1 MTDVP
6 DHLAGAILTIDL
18 AALQSNFRTL
28 AKQAGVACGVAIKG
42 EAYGLGMV
50 SVARAL
56 WAAGCRDY
64 FVSRPTEG
72 QELRVVLPE
81 ATIYVLDGFYAGQG
95 DFYVKHNLIPAL
107 ISIDEAKEWARVA
120 GDHACAIHVDTG
132 IYRLGFSGAEFAK
145 FCADAEL
152 RKALNIRLLVSHLAC
167 SDEPQH
173 PLNAR
178 QRDAFS
184 GFKKMLPDV
193 PTSFANSSG
202 IYLGADYTH
211 DLVRAGVALYGG
223 NPLSGKPNPMKT
235 VVTLQLKVMQTRHV
249 KQGDTIGY
257 SATWVAPRNS
267 RIAILGAGYRD
278 GIPRKLSSSVSNR
291 PAQVFIAG
299 RRVPIVG
306 RVSMDM
312 MAIDV
317 TDIPESET
325 LRGALAEIF
334 GPNISVDEAAGFA
347 GTISYELLTHLGNR
361 YARHYTGFDSKDD
374 K

>member
-6 DHLAGAILTIDL
+6 DHLASAILTIDL

-28 AKQAGVACGVAIKG
+28 AQQAGVACGVAIKG
-42 EAYGLGMV
+42 EAYGLGMGQ
-50 SVARAL
+50 VARAL

-72 QELRVVLPE
+72 QELRAVLPE

-95 DFYVKHNLIPAL
+95 DFYVKHKLIPAL
-107 ISIDEAKEWARVA
+107 VSIDEAKEWARVA
-120 GDHACAIHVDTG
+120 GDYACAIHVDTG
-132 IYRLGFSGAEFAK
+132 IYRLGLSGAEFAK
-145 FCADAEL
+145 LCADAGL
-152 RKALNIRLLVSHLAC
+152 RKALNIKLLVSHLAC

-173 PLNAR
+173 PLNAK

-184 GFKKMLPDV
+184 GFRNMV
-193 PTSFANSSG
+193 PGVQASLANSSG
-202 IYLGADYTH
+202 IYLGADYAH

-223 NPLSGKPNPMKT
+223 NPLPGKPNPMKT
-235 VVTLQLKVMQTRHV
+235 VVTLQLKVMQIRNV

-257 SATWVAPRNS
+257 SATWAAPRDA

-278 GIPRKLSSSVSNR
+278 GIPRRLSPSLSDG
-291 PAQVFIAG
+291 PAQVFVAG
-299 RRVPIVG
+299 QRVPVVG

-312 MAIDV
+312 MAVDV
-317 TDIPESET
+317 TDIPESQMP
-325 LRGALAEIF
+325 RGTLAEIF
-334 GPNISVDEAAGFA
+334 GPNISVDEAAGWA

-361 YARHYTGFDSKDD
+361 YARHYTGFDSKDE

>member
-6 DHLAGAILTIDL
+6 DHLASAILKIDL

-28 AKQAGVACGVAIKG
+28 AQQAGVACGVAIKG
-42 EAYGLGMV
+42 EAYGLGMAP
-50 SVARAL
+50 VARAL

-64 FVSRPTEG
+64 FVARPIEG
-72 QELRVVLPE
+72 QELRAVLPE

-107 ISIDEAKEWARVA
+107 ITIDEAREWARVA
-120 GDHACAIHVDTG
+120 GDHTCAIHVDTG
-132 IYRLGFSGAEFAK
+132 IYRLGFSAAEFAK
-145 FCADAEL
+145 FCADAGL
-152 RKALNIRLLVSHLAC
+152 RKALNIKLLVSHLAC
-167 SDEPQH
+167 SDEPEH
-173 PLNAR
+173 PLNAK

-184 GFKKMLPDV
+184 GFKKMLPGV
-193 PTSFANSSG
+193 RASFANSSG
-202 IYLGADYTH
+202 IYLGKDYTH

-223 NPLSGKPNPMKT
+223 NPLPGKPNPMKT
-235 VVTLQLKVMQTRHV
+235 VVTLQLKVMQMRNV

-257 SATWVAPRNS
+257 SATWAAPRDT

-278 GIPRKLSSSVSNR
+278 GIPRKLSSSRSAG

-312 MAIDV
+312 MAVDV
-317 TDIPESET
+317 TDIPEHET
-325 LRGALAEIF
+325 PRGAQAEIF

-347 GTISYELLTHLGNR
+347 DTISYELLTHLGNR
-361 YARHYTGFDSKDD
+361 YARHYTGFDSKDNT
-374 K
+374 

>member
-6 DHLAGAILTIDL
+6 DHLASAILTIDL

-50 SVARAL
+50 PVARAL

-72 QELRVVLPE
+72 QELRLVLPE

-107 ISIDEAKEWARVA
+107 ISIDEAKEWAHVA
-120 GDHACAIHVDTG
+120 GNHACAIHVDTG
-132 IYRLGFSGAEFAK
+132 IYRLGFSGAEFTK

-173 PLNAR
+173 PLNAK

-184 GFKKMLPDV
+184 GFKKMLPDM

-202 IYLGADYTH
+202 IYLGKDYAH

-223 NPLSGKPNPMKT
+223 NPQPGKPNPMKT
-235 VVTLQLKVMQTRHV
+235 VVTLQLKVMQTRFV
-249 KQGDTIGY
+249 KQGETIGY
-257 SATWVAPRNS
+257 SATWAAPRDA

-278 GIPRKLSSSVSNR
+278 GIPRKLSSQNANG

-317 TDIPESET
+317 TDIPEHET
-325 LRGALAEIF
+325 PRGTLAEIF

-361 YARHYTGFDSKDD
+361 YARHYTGFDSKDI